1 MSKAVFIQCL
11 LLVVFGLNSVA
22 SGQHNEEDSEFRGFF
37 KKHIN
42 IEKLESSPVLTYS
55 KSDSIIERIN
65 QDQLDKRLADERFT
79 YQGMNNKKLLEIIG
93 KEFSFPA
100 KKIANP
106 NQFNF
111 PTFFHFLQISKV
123 INKTLY
129 LKLDVY
135 KILLLV

>member
-11 LLVVFGLNSVA
+11 LLFVVVFGLNSVA

-65 QDQLDKRLADERFT
+65 HDL
-79 YQGMNNKKLLEIIG
+79 
-93 KEFSFPA
+93 
-100 KKIANP
+100 
-106 NQFNF
+106 
-111 PTFFHFLQISKV
+111 FFQ
-123 INKTLY
+123 
-129 LKLDVY
+129 
-135 KILLLV
+135 